1 LTTEQLQAA
10 RAEKWRQKA
19 NPLLT
24 IEDAETWIESTGVS
38 LFLPRKA
45 QLQAPAPS
53 FVEAVNGETNP
64 TPPPAAIQNAFE
76 LATRLIAAE
85 KSTPLNLLGGVSEQP
100 DFLVSPEALPYV
112 FAMRGDRDWKRGP
125 RDKSSP
131 LVVDSWNVLKREGV
145 LTTSELQELLGREVT
160 EAAVLRSLSEL
171 WTAFRVLPV
180 YSAGEA
186 TAWELF
192 ESRHQKTMQ
201 TGGGMAQATALSALV
216 SLYLDSAIAA
226 TTEEI
231 EAFLSPLAPRSRIA
245 EVVRGLA
252 ATRQLLTI
260 QLGTQSLLH
269 IAGGLPEF
277 PEIEAPA
284 ETPAEAGPQPEAR
297 PRERRPFAPR
307 TPSDR
312 GPRRERPAFGE
323 RPAARDERKATSPG
337 WKRPGSERPRR
348 ERTPRPERPGSGQS
362 ESRPRRATGDA
373 GFKKPF
379 RPRTGE
385 QSSGTAERKDWKPRP
400 QQGEFRP
407 RREGAGQGGFK
418 KPYRSAGN
426 PPARENFPRR
436 EGEQPREFRPRRT
449 EGGAGS
455 GRPFRSRATGDARPA
470 GKFPPRDR
478 DSQRP
483 PRKEWKPRRE
493 GSAGEERREFRPR
506 KTGESTERREFKPRR
521 AEGGAGFSKPYRSR
535 AGGDERPA
543 GKFPARDRGPQRPTR
558 KEWKPRPEGEAGGE
572 RREFRPRKTG
582 ESTERREF
590 KPRSS
595 AGGGFRP
602 RREGS
607 GSTGRPKPAGEK
619 RFGEKRSFENREG
632 REGFDRKKSPQR
644 EGREAGA
651 KRPAK
656 SFSKLGG
663 RAVKSFGSRKGGGRK
678 PAFGAKRPSRPGG
691 KPSFGKRPNNR
702 KGKKSGE

>member
-1 LTTEQLQAA
+1 MTTEQLQAA

-38 LFLPRKA
+38 LFLPRKT

-53 FVEAVNGETNP
+53 FVEAVLGETNP
-64 TPPPAAIQNAFE
+64 TPLPATIQNAFE
-76 LATRLIAAE
+76 LAARLIAGE
-85 KSTPLNLLGGVSEQP
+85 KATPLNLLGGVSEQP
-100 DFLVSPEALPYV
+100 DFLASPEALPYV
-112 FAMRGDRDWKRGP
+112 FSLRGDREWKRGP

-131 LVVDSWNVLKREGV
+131 LVVDSWKLLKREGA
-145 LTTSELQELLGREVT
+145 LTTPELQNLLGREVT

-171 WTAFRVLPV
+171 WTALRVLPI
-180 YSAGEA
+180 YAAGEA

-192 ESRHQKTMQ
+192 ESRHQKAMQ

-231 EAFLSPLAPRSRIA
+231 EALLSPLAPRSRIS

-284 ETPAEAGPQPEAR
+284 AVQAEAEPQPEAT

-307 TPSDR
+307 IPSER
-312 GPRRERPAFGE
+312 GPRRERPSFGE
-323 RPAARDERKATSPG
+323 RPATGDRRKGASGG
-337 WKRPGSERPRR
+337 WKRPGSERPRK
-348 ERTPRPERPGSGQS
+348 EWKPRPDRPAFGQD
-362 ESRPRRATGDA
+362 ESRPRPTTGDA

-385 QSSGTAERKDWKPRP
+385 QSTGTTERKDWKPRP

-407 RREGAGQGGFK
+407 RREGAGPGGFK
-418 KPYRSAGN
+418 KPYRS
-426 PPARENFPRR
+426 R
-436 EGEQPREFRPRRT
+436 EGEQPREFRPRRA
-449 EGGAGS
+449 EGGAGFS
-455 GRPFRSRATGDARPA
+455 KPFRKRAEGERPA

-506 KTGESTERREFKPRR
+506 KTGESTERREFKPRSAEGGSGFSKPFRKR
-521 AEGGAGFSKPYRSR
+521 AEGG
-535 AGGDERPA
+535 RPA
-543 GKFPARDRGPQRPTR
+543 GKFPPRDGGPQRPPR
-558 KEWKPRPEGEAGGE
+558 KEWKPRREGSAGEE

-619 RFGEKRSFENREG
+619 RFGERRSFENREG
-632 REGFDRKKSPQR
+632 FDRNKKPPQR
-644 EGREAGA
+644 EGREPGA

-656 SFSKLGG
+656 SFSKSGG
-663 RAVKSFGSRKGGGRK
+663 RAGKSFGPSKGGGRK
-678 PAFGAKRPSRPGG
+678 PAFGAKRPSSPGG